1 MLQNPVM
8 RSTTRVLSVTIALL
22 TLTGALRA
30 QAPPAVE
37 APRITFGVEVGYVEI
52 DAIVTDR
59 DGKPVLDLKR
69 EEFVVHEDGKPQN
82 IDLFTRIDLPFE
94 RLEQEAPQALTPDVE
109 SNERPFAG
117 RLYVL
122 VLDGLHTHALRTPLV
137 RAAARRFLERHLAEG
152 DLAAVVH
159 TSGGD
164 DRGQGLTGNRRQ
176 LLASVERFTGQKLP
190 SVTLNRTQEYRRTQD
205 YRSRDERVG
214 DPDAMKRGHDARS
227 FLDTLKNVV
236 DFLANIHG
244 RRKAVIVLSEGLDY
258 DLHDPFN
265 NRDASSLLDSMR
277 TTTAAAA
284 GANVSF
290 YTVDPRGLGG
300 LSSES
305 MEIQPVFDDPSLGL
319 NEQGLAADFRRSQET
334 LQVLAEETSGRAA
347 VNTNDFEGA
356 FARIVKDNSAYYMLG
371 YHPANPK
378 RDGRAHKLQVK
389 VSRPGLEV
397 RARSSYKAPRG
408 KPTELD
414 TIWARRGTP
423 APLVGL
429 LQSPL
434 ANSGLPLTVQATSFR
449 GAEGRA
455 RVMVAVQV
463 AAQSFRFTEKD
474 GVFHDVLEISSIAVD
489 ASGKVFGADQTI
501 KLDLKPQTRELVDA
515 AGFRFLSWL
524 DLVPGRYQ
532 VRVAARSVNRDAA
545 GSVFYDLEVPEL
557 GKEKL
562 ALSGIVLTSLVARH
576 VPTAGSTEILKD
588 VLPGPPTTWRAFHPK
603 DSLALATE
611 IYDDEKAAHTLDV
624 LTSLT
629 AADGSVA
636 FRTADER
643 QVPAAVKG
651 EKPAVLHTAQIPL
664 QALAPGV
671 YTLRV
676 EAASRMGK
684 NPARAQRELKLQVLP
699 ANAS

>member
-1 MLQNPVM
+1 MLQNRAM
-8 RSTTRVLSVTIALL
+8 RSTTRVLSITAAVL

-30 QAPPAVE
+30 QAPPAAE

-59 DGKPVLDLKR
+59 DGKPVPDLKR
-69 EEFVVHEDGKPQN
+69 EEFVVLEDGKPQT

-94 RLEQEAPQALTPDVE
+94 RLEQEPGRTLALDVE
-109 SNERPFAG
+109 SNQRPFAG

-137 RAAARRFLERHLAEG
+137 RAAARRFLERHLAVG

-164 DRGQGLTGNRRQ
+164 DRGQGLTGNRQ
-176 LLASVERFTGQKLP
+176 KLLASVERFTGQKLP

-205 YRSRDERVG
+205 FRDPNERVG

-265 NRDASSLLDSMR
+265 NRDASTILDSLR
-277 TTTAAAA
+277 TTTAAAG

-334 LQVLAEETSGRAA
+334 LQVIAEETSGLAA

-371 YHPANPK
+371 FHPANPK
-378 RDGRAHKLQVK
+378 RDGRAHKLEVK
-389 VSRPGLEV
+389 VTRPGLRV
-397 RARSSYKAPRG
+397 RARSSYTAPRG
-408 KPTELD
+408 KRKEPD
-414 TIWARRGTP
+414 TVWSRRNTP
-423 APLVGL
+423 PSLVGL

-434 ANSGLPLTVQATSFR
+434 ASSGLPLMVQATAFR
-449 GAEGRA
+449 GTAGRA
-455 RVMVAVQV
+455 NVMVAVQTEG
-463 AAQSFRFTEKD
+463 QGFRFTEKD
-474 GVFHDVLEISSIAVD
+474 
-489 ASGKVFGADQTI
+489 
-501 KLDLKPQTRELVDA
+501 
-515 AGFRFLSWL
+515 
-524 DLVPGRYQ
+524 
-532 VRVAARSVNRDAA
+532 
-545 GSVFYDLEVPEL
+545 
-557 GKEKL
+557 
-562 ALSGIVLTSLVARH
+562 
-576 VPTAGSTEILKD
+576 
-588 VLPGPPTTWRAFHPK
+588 
-603 DSLALATE
+603 
-611 IYDDEKAAHTLDV
+611 
-624 LTSLT
+624 
-629 AADGSVA
+629 
-636 FRTADER
+636 
-643 QVPAAVKG
+643 
-651 EKPAVLHTAQIPL
+651 
-664 QALAPGV
+664 
-671 YTLRV
+671 
-676 EAASRMGK
+676 
-684 NPARAQRELKLQVLP
+684 
-699 ANAS
+699 